1 VFLKIL
7 KLKYI
12 YDGKVKST
20 EKYEDIKYSKLILK
34 KCDVVDRVSCLQHK
48 MAHNA
53 IKSSQMHIRMPKVGI
68 FATKDQW
75 YTMGIQRYT
84 KDQWYTMGYNANTA
98 GDMQL
103 AGGQ

>member
-1 VFLKIL
+1 MMAKLKVLKIF
-7 KLKYI
+7 
-12 YDGKVKST
+12 KVNT
-20 EKYEDIKYSKLILK
+20 Q
-34 KCDVVDRVSCLQHK
+34 KCDVVGRVSCLQHK

-75 YTMGIQRYT
+75 YTMG
-84 KDQWYTMGYNANTA
+84 YNANTA
-98 GDMQL
+98 RDMQL

>member
-1 VFLKIL
+1 MVFAGKISNF
-7 KLKYI
+7 KNI
-12 YDGKVKST
+12 FDGKFKST
-20 EKYEDIKYSKLILK
+20 EKYK

-48 MAHNA
+48 MAHNV

-75 YTMGIQRYT
+75 YTMG
-84 KDQWYTMGYNANTA
+84 YNANAA